1 VYTKISKTLLPG
13 SARFVKIVHYL
24 AENNAMVL
32 LDSNIFIYLANGTLE
47 RHVIAGK
54 DIAHASITKI
64 ESLGFSRIQADELLL
79 LEALFSESYN
89 LPLADD
95 VVERAIKLRQA
106 RSMSLGD
113 AIVAATALEH
123 SSELW
128 TANEEDFA
136 QIEGLRI
143 RNPLKS

>member
-1 VYTKISKTLLPG
+1 M
-13 SARFVKIVHYL
+13 IV
-24 AENNAMVL
+24 

-47 RHVIAGK
+47 RQAVASK

-64 ESLGFSRIQADELLL
+64 ESLGFSHIQANELLL

-89 LPLADD
+89 LPLTDD
-95 VVERAIKLRQA
+95 IVERATKLRQA

-113 AIVAATALEH
+113 AIIAATALEH
-123 SSELW
+123 SCELW

-136 QIEGLRI
+136 RIENLRI
-143 RNPLKS
+143 HNPLSP